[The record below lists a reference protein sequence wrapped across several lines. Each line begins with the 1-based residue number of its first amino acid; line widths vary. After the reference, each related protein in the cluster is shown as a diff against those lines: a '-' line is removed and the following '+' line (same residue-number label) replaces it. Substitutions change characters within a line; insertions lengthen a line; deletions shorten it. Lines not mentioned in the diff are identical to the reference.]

1 MLSDP
6 KLVSSIIDHQTVKSE
21 LLQLHSR
28 KQDFDD
34 GDLLHRLDRFNAFV
48 LKMLPISALNLT
60 EFQVDQVK
68 VQEFTLM
75 YQESKACPP
84 IIFDA
89 IDLSIIDGIHRAN
102 ALALLGI
109 TEILAYVG
117 EAEHADLFWVHEL
130 DTE

>member
-1 MLSDP
+1 MLIEP
-6 KLVSSIIDHQTVKSE
+6 NLVTSIIDHQTVKSE

-28 KQDFDD
+28 KQDFDE

-48 LKMLPISALNLT
+48 LKMLPISAINLT

-68 VQEFTLM
+68 VQDFTLL
-75 YQESKACPP
+75 YQDAKGCPP
-84 IIFDA
+84 IIFDS
-89 IDLSIIDGIHRAN
+89 IDGSIIDGIHRAN

-109 TEILAYVG
+109 AEILAYVG